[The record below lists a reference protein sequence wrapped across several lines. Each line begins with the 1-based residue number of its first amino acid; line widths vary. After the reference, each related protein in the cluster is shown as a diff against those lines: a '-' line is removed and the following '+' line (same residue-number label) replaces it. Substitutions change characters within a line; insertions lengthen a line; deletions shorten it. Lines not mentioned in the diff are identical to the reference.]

1 MLVPRPVEESPSSR
15 TSASPVLTT
24 QPFGVYPTKN
34 HNEHIQCAT
43 ITMTKTSC
51 VMLMTN
57 FEAGYATRACG
68 VCIVRDTLVLKTY
81 SFVTQDKNQLR
92 HANYKFWGQICHTRL
107 WSMAHSWH
115 NSIEEILIRD
125 SCKWGL
131 SQSKLRIKLYLS
143 RNWDWDFVSRVYR
156 LWCSTWD
163 TW

>member
-92 HANYKFWGQICHTRL
+92 HANYKF
-107 WSMAHSWH
+107 
-115 NSIEEILIRD
+115 
-125 SCKWGL
+125 
-131 SQSKLRIKLYLS
+131 
-143 RNWDWDFVSRVYR
+143 
-156 LWCSTWD
+156 
-163 TW
+163 